1 MTYFL
6 TVLALLVSSP
16 LLAQGYYYG
25 AVDDVYPIGL
35 EVASDTVAWAWIGSA
50 TRAVRFAGRPS
61 QNGRVKWRALDTTLV
76 LDGTLREGDFVGKL
90 RNGLGR
96 EQSVLA
102 KAYAGQRSTLSVPF
116 RGQTTTPTPKARQW
130 VTEAARQLGIGRTQ
144 DTTFVKTAAEL
155 PADFLTFCGSQKW
168 VSTWTTATR
177 DYRLTLTL
185 LPTGRLRGSL
195 FLAASQTTLLA
206 DGEAR
211 GSTLSVV
218 LSQLNHETVGT
229 LEAAADERVDDWGR
243 LTAKLDLG
251 AGGQTLRF
259 ALSERIPLEC
269 RQEGGSLDLLLPR
282 IGETTDR
289 TTALRRL
296 NPMTPADYFEDRWAR
311 LLSRAQRGS
320 VWFEPLRLDAYVMS
334 GWIHASTDAGEEAVA
349 FTVDRR
355 TATVVGER
363 RFSVGSRKER
373 LHVRQEQR
381 RRAISTHPL
390 YADPDFRSWAA
401 DQALTQVTVAAEG
414 LVYTTERHP
423 VYGRLIW
430 LTSWDSLDE
439 SLRAATT
446 DLRADGYSARTQP

>member
-1 MTYFL
+1 M
-6 TVLALLVSSP
+6 SSP

-76 LDGTLREGDFVGKL
+76 LDGTLREGDFVGTL
-90 RNGLGR
+90 RNGSGR

-282 IGETTDR
+282 IGRDDR
-289 TTALRRL
+289 PNDGPPAAQSNDPGGLLRGSLGATALGRTARERLVRAAPARRL
-296 NPMTPADYFEDRWAR
+296 RDE
-311 LLSRAQRGS
+311 
-320 VWFEPLRLDAYVMS
+320 RLD
-334 GWIHASTDAGEEAVA
+334 
-349 FTVDRR
+349 
-355 TATVVGER
+355 
-363 RFSVGSRKER
+363 SR
-373 LHVRQEQR
+373 QYR
-381 RRAISTHPL
+381 RRGRSRRLYGRSTHG
-390 YADPDFRSWAA
+390 D
-401 DQALTQVTVAAEG
+401 
-414 LVYTTERHP
+414 
-423 VYGRLIW
+423 GRRGE
-430 LTSWDSLDE
+430 TF
-439 SLRAATT
+439 
-446 DLRADGYSARTQP
+446 